1 MIFKEFQFSLNMT
14 GYCMSSDPIVPDA
27 IYLPRG
33 FTIYDMPRDPIQK

>member
-1 MIFKEFQFSLNMT
+1 
-14 GYCMSSDPIVPDA
+14 MSSDPIVPDA